1 MEKAL
6 GALRSSLVIG
16 ALWCFWHAPLFWAP
30 MGTTV
35 SGAPVTVWA
44 VTKYL
49 AYVMGLSVV
58 FTWLFNGAGRSVLL
72 VVILHLTVNADLVT
86 LFFPRLTASDV
97 RTVRELSTIPLW
109 GMVLILVAV
118 YGPRKFGRRAG

>member
-1 MEKAL
+1 
-6 GALRSSLVIG
+6 
-16 ALWCFWHAPLFWAP
+16 